1 VNKLHYIREHFQLKI
16 SEGSVK
22 MKRLKGI
29 VPALM
34 TPFKKNGEIDFE
46 FLKEHLD
53 FLIESGV
60 DSLYILGTAAE
71 VFLMDLEERKAVA
84 RTVVEHTAGRIPV
97 FMHVGDLRMDDA
109 EQMIDFAKNID
120 IAGLGAV
127 TPFYYHFSQQQMVD
141 YYQKLAEMAAPE
153 LNLYLY
159 NLPSYTTNDLLPDS
173 VAALSQTKNIIGIK
187 NSMGDLERLYSLIDQ
202 SQDDFDIIM
211 GNDLLAYPAFLY
223 GAKAVVSGH
232 SNVYPEIFVKLYQAL
247 QEGDLKTARKMQEA
261 TTIIGRVLKG
271 GSNLAYY
278 KKAVEFRG
286 FKPVYSREPIG
297 KLKEREI
304 EKLKS
309 ELKMIEGKYL

>member
-1 VNKLHYIREHFQLKI
+1 ME
-16 SEGSVK
+16 
-22 MKRLKGI
+22 RLKGI

-34 TPFKKNGEIDFE
+34 TPFKKEGTADYE

-53 FLIESGV
+53 FLIEAEV

-71 VFLMDLEERKAVA
+71 VFLMDLEERKKVA
-84 RTVVEHTAGRIPV
+84 KTVVEHTAGRIPI
-97 FMHVGDLRMDDA
+97 FMHVGDLRMDQAA
-109 EQMIDFAKNID
+109 EMIDFAKNID

-127 TPFYYHFSQQQMVD
+127 TPFYYHFSQQQMID
-141 YYQKLAEMAAPE
+141 YYQQLAELAAPE

-173 VAALSQTKNIIGIK
+173 VAELSQTKNIIGIK
-187 NSMGDLERLYSLIDQ
+187 NSMADLERLYTLIDQ

-232 SNVYPEIFVKLYQAL
+232 SNVFPEIFVKLYQAL
-247 QEGDLKTARKMQEA
+247 EAGDLKTARKMQQA
-261 TTIIGRVLKG
+261 TTVIGRVLKG

-278 KKAVEFRG
+278 KKAMEFRG
-286 FKPVYSREPIG
+286 FKPAYSREPIG
-297 KLKEREI
+297 SLTDNQVK
-304 EKLKS
+304 KLKS
-309 ELKMIEGKYL
+309 DLKQIEKKYL

>member
-1 VNKLHYIREHFQLKI
+1 MN
-16 SEGSVK
+16 
-22 MKRLKGI
+22 RLKGI

-34 TPFKKNGEIDFE
+34 TPFKKEGAVDYE

-53 FLIESGV
+53 FLIEAEV

-71 VFLMDLEERKAVA
+71 VFLMDLEERKEVA
-84 RTVVEHTAGRIPV
+84 RTVVEYTAGRIPV
-97 FMHVGDLRMDDA
+97 FMHAGDLRMDQA

-127 TPFYYHFSQQQMVD
+127 TPFYYHLSQPQMID
-141 YYQKLAEMAAPE
+141 YYQKLAELAAPE

-173 VAALSQTKNIIGIK
+173 VAELSQTKNIIGIK

-202 SQDDFDIIM
+202 SEDDFDIIM

-232 SNVYPEIFVKLYQAL
+232 SNVFPEIFVKLYQAL
-247 QEGDLKTARKMQEA
+247 EAGDLKTARKMQEA
-261 TTIIGRVLKG
+261 TTLIGRVLKG

-286 FKPVYSREPIG
+286 FREVYSREPLG
-297 KLKEREI
+297 RLNSKEI

-309 ELKMIEGKYL
+309 EIKMIEEKYL

>member
-1 VNKLHYIREHFQLKI
+1 MN
-16 SEGSVK
+16 
-22 MKRLKGI
+22 RLEGI

-34 TPFKKNGEIDFE
+34 TPFKKGGEVDHE
-46 FLKEHLD
+46 FLKQHLD
-53 FLIESGV
+53 FLIDSGV

-84 RTVVEHTAGRIPV
+84 RTVVEYTAGRIPI
-97 FMHVGDLRMDDA
+97 FMHVGDLRMDQV
-109 EQMIDFAKNID
+109 EQVIDFAKNME

-127 TPFYYHFSQQQMVD
+127 TPFYYHFSQRQMID

-153 LNLYLY
+153 FNLYLY
-159 NLPSYTTNDLLPDS
+159 NLPSYTTNDLLPES
-173 VAALSQTKNIIGIK
+173 VAELSQTKNIIGIK

-202 SQDDFDIIM
+202 SDVDFDIIM

-232 SNVYPEIFVKLYQAL
+232 SNVFPEVFVKLYRSLEA
-247 QEGDLKTARKMQEA
+247 GDLKTARKMQEA
-261 TTIIGRVLKG
+261 TTLIGKILKG

-278 KKAVEFRG
+278 KRALEIRG

-297 KLKEREI
+297 RLNKNEI
-304 EKLKS
+304 EKL
-309 ELKMIEGKYL
+309 EIEIANIEKNYL

>member
-1 VNKLHYIREHFQLKI
+1 MN
-16 SEGSVK
+16 
-22 MKRLKGI
+22 RLKGI

-34 TPFKKNGEIDFE
+34 TPFKKDGAVDYE
-46 FLKEHLD
+46 FLREHLD
-53 FLIESGV
+53 FLIEAEV

-71 VFLMDLEERKAVA
+71 VFLMDLEERKEVA
-84 RTVVEHTAGRIPV
+84 EAIVEHAAGRIPV
-97 FMHVGDLRMDDA
+97 FMHVGDLRIDQA

-127 TPFYYHFSQQQMVD
+127 TPFYYHFSQQQMID

-159 NLPSYTTNDLLPDS
+159 NLPSYTTNDLLPKAI
-173 VAALSQTKNIIGIK
+173 VELSQTKNIIGIK
-187 NSMGDLERLYSLIDQ
+187 NSMADLERLYSLIDQ
-202 SQDDFDIIM
+202 SSDDFDIIM

-232 SNVYPEIFVKLYQAL
+232 SNVFPEVFVKLYQAL
-247 QEGDLKTARKMQEA
+247 EAGDLKTAKKMQEA
-261 TTIIGRVLKG
+261 TTVIGKVLKG

-278 KKAVEFRG
+278 KRALEIRG

-297 KLKEREI
+297 KLKEEEI
-304 EKLKS
+304 EILKNNIS
-309 ELKMIEGKYL
+309 MIEEKYL

>member
-1 VNKLHYIREHFQLKI
+1 
-16 SEGSVK
+16 

-34 TPFKKNGEIDFE
+34 TPFKKDGAVDYE

-53 FLIESGV
+53 FLIEAEV

-71 VFLMDLEERKAVA
+71 VFLMDIEERKAVA
-84 RTVVEHTAGRIPV
+84 QAVVEYTAGRIPV
-97 FMHVGDLRMDDA
+97 FMHVGDLRIDQA
-109 EQMIDFAKNID
+109 EKMIDFAKNID

-127 TPFYYHFSQQQMVD
+127 TPFYYHFSQQQMID
-141 YYQKLAEMAAPE
+141 YYQKLAAKAAPE
-153 LNLYLY
+153 LDLYLY

-173 VAALSQTKNIIGIK
+173 VAELSQTKNIIGIK
-187 NSMGDLERLYSLIDQ
+187 NSMADLERLYSLIDQ
-202 SQDDFDIIM
+202 SSDDFDIIM

-232 SNVYPEIFVKLYQAL
+232 SNVFPEVFVKLYQAL
-247 QEGDLKTARKMQEA
+247 KEGDLKTARKMQEA
-261 TTIIGRVLKG
+261 TTVIGKVLKG

-278 KKAVEFRG
+278 KRALEIRG

-297 KLKEREI
+297 RLKEEEI
-304 EKLKS
+304 EILK
-309 ELKMIEGKYL
+309 KNIFMIEEKYF

>member
-1 VNKLHYIREHFQLKI
+1 
-16 SEGSVK
+16 

-34 TPFKKNGEIDFE
+34 TPFKENGEIDFE

-53 FLIESGV
+53 FLIEAEV

-84 RTVVEHTAGRIPV
+84 EAIVEHAAGRIPV
-97 FMHVGDLRMDDA
+97 FMHVGDLRIDQA
-109 EQMIDFAKNID
+109 EEMIDFAKNID

-159 NLPSYTTNDLLPDS
+159 NLPSYTTNDLLPE
-173 VAALSQTKNIIGIK
+173 AIAELSQTKNIIGIK
-187 NSMGDLERLYSLIDQ
+187 NSMADLERLYSLIDQ
-202 SQDDFDIIM
+202 SSDDFDIIM

-232 SNVYPEIFVKLYQAL
+232 SNVFPEVFVKLYQAL
-247 QEGDLKTARKMQEA
+247 EEGDLKTAKKMQEA
-261 TTIIGRVLKG
+261 TTVIGKVLKG

-278 KKAVEFRG
+278 KRALEIRS

-297 KLKEREI
+297 RLKEEEI
-304 EKLKS
+304 EILK
-309 ELKMIEGKYL
+309 KNIFMIEEKYL